1 MYKIIN
7 NDSITIK
14 SFKLNIKYVLNE
26 LNTCKLLRGVILIN
40 VTILFIYFISF
51 NLISHQPYQ
60 VEIIILICSEETA
73 IQIKINVCL

>member
-40 VTILFIYFISF
+40 VTILFIY
-51 NLISHQPYQ
+51 LSH
-60 VEIIILICSEETA
+60 LT
-73 IQIKINVCL
+73 